1 MAVLKKRRFKSML
14 WRSFALITAI
24 VSFSLLVSGLFSRSL
39 ISNYWQEQTLVRTRN
54 QARNLAASAEI
65 LMDDYGGD
73 LNVSGGLASA
83 LGYTMRTVEKTAEC
97 DVLLVD
103 TSGRVVLCGDETD
116 AADSADGLPCGEHK
130 GMTLDSGLMEMLRGT
145 GNDGYSGNVTVNLN
159 DNDQDDYM
167 FSCYPVNHNGDTFYY
182 VILMSQK
189 GLAMKTFSKYGG
201 MAVFSSIIAVILS
214 FFSAYIVC
222 RWIVRPLKKISEATN
237 RYAKGEFSYRIAPE
251 ETYLEVKDL
260 ADSVN
265 GMAESLER
273 IEESRSDFV
282 ANVSHELKTPM
293 TIISGFIDGML
304 DGTIEPAEHEKYLTI
319 VSEETK
325 RLSKLVVDM
334 LNMSKMQAGRLT
346 INDSD
351 VELSSLLL
359 KLALMFEQPVEEKH
373 ISLQGLDELERTV
386 IRADEGLINQVFY
399 NLLDNAVKF
408 TPENGTISVKMTA
421 NKKNAVVSIYNTGR
435 GIPEEDRALI
445 FDRFYKVDKSRGMD
459 TGSFGIG
466 LSIAKSIVELHHGSI
481 SINSRENEYTEFVVT
496 LPVQLNAT

>member
-14 WRSFALITAI
+14 WRSFVLITAI

-39 ISNYWQEQTLVRTRN
+39 ISNYWQEQTLVRTKN
-54 QARNLAASAEI
+54 QARNLAASAEK
-65 LMDDYGGD
+65 LMDDYGAD
-73 LNVSGGLASA
+73 IYESGGLASA
-83 LGYTMRTVEKTAEC
+83 LGDTIRTVEKTAEC
-97 DVLLVD
+97 GVLLVD
-103 TSGRVVLCGDETD
+103 TGGRVVLCGDETD
-116 AADSADGLPCGEHK
+116 GTESADELPCEEHK
-130 GMTLDSGLMEMLRGT
+130 GMTLDSGLMEMLRGI
-145 GNDGYSGNVTVNLN
+145 GNDGYSGSVTV
-159 DNDQDDYM
+159 DQNEGNHYL
-167 FSCYPVNHNGDTFYY
+167 FSCCPVIYNGKTFYY
-182 VILMSQK
+182 VILMQPK
-189 GLAMKTFSKYGG
+189 DVAMKTFSKYGG

-214 FFSAYIVC
+214 FFAAYVVC

-273 IEESRSDFV
+273 IEQSRSDFV

-304 DGTIEPAEHEKYLTI
+304 DGTIDPSEHEKYLTV
-319 VSEETK
+319 VSDETK

-346 INDSD
+346 LNDSD

-373 ISLQGLDELERTV
+373 ITLIGLDALERTV

-408 TPENGTISVKMTA
+408 TPENGSITVKMTA
-421 NKKNAVVSIYNTGR
+421 NKKSAAVSIRNTGR
-435 GIPEEDRALI
+435 GIPEEDLALI

-466 LSIAKSIVELHHGSI
+466 LPIAKSIVELHHGTI

-496 LPVQLNAT
+496 LPVQLTTT